1 AYVARFNFKGED
13 QQKLL
18 GECSGGMRN
27 RVLLAKMLK
36 EPANVLLLDEPTNDL
51 DLETLRVLEEA
62 IQEYTGSAIVV
73 THDRYFLNRVAT
85 HIHSFDDPEDR
96 IVFFPGDYEE
106 FHEWLVKDRQKR
118 GVGAKSKAGRYRQLL
133 RA

>member
-1 AYVARFNFKGED
+1 
-13 QQKLL
+13 
-18 GECSGGMRN
+18 M
-27 RVLLAKMLK
+27 
-36 EPANVLLLDEPTNDL
+36 LLLDEPTNDL

-85 HIHSFDDPEDR
+85 HILCFDDHEDR
-96 IVFFPGDYEE
+96 IVFFAGDYEE
-106 FHEWLVKDRQKR
+106 FHEWLLKDRQNRK
-118 GVGAKSKAGRYRQLL
+118 VGAKSKAGRYRQLL